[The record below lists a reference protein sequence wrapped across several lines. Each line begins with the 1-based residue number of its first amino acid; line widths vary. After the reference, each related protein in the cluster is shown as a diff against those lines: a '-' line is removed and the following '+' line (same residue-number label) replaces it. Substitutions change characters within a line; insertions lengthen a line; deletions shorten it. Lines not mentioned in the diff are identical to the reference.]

1 MIASKLSN
9 EKTKTKVYWSILKI
23 FYIVEKILV
32 IPPLLTNN
40 ELISEFKMK
49 ANHFNSFFAPQ
60 CTWLDNNSKVPG
72 SQTSIIDSN
81 LSSLQFEDKDIIKT
95 IRSLISIKICD
106 FAEDS

>member
-23 FYIVEKILV
+23 FYIGEKILV

-81 LSSLQFEDKDIIKT
+81 LSYYSLR
-95 IRSLISIKICD
+95 IRTLLKQ
-106 FAEDS
+106 

>member
-1 MIASKLSN
+1 MK
-9 EKTKTKVYWSILKI
+9 
-23 FYIVEKILV
+23 KILV
-32 IPPLLTNN
+32 FNLKKILVPLLINN

-95 IRSLISIKICD
+95 IRSLDINKD
-106 FAEDS
+106 M